1 MRVALVSRFHSMRD
15 VHNFWIFTD
24 ADNTLWDTDALYAS
38 AQLALLSAA
47 ENIAKKQAPAADRL
61 TFVRAY
67 DQEIAARHHSGLRYP
82 PALLIRALVSGVEGQ
97 TVQDAGRSV
106 LTAGSVATEDES
118 TALRS
123 YSQILSGVPPILPG
137 VKMGLELARDTGIPV
152 YVVTEGSI
160 ELARNRLHA
169 LEIEPLIAGVLS
181 ATKTADLY
189 GRLIQRAAPKSAVMI
204 GDQPDKDI
212 QLAHCAGMLT
222 ILVRG
227 RFRPVWTQ
235 TMSAMIADTA
245 AEDFFDAIKW
255 VVEREAPPADTGG

>member
-1 MRVALVSRFHSMRD
+1 MRAAN
-15 VHNFWIFTD
+15 NFWIYTD
-24 ADNTLWDTDALYAS
+24 ADNTLWDTDALYAN

-47 ENIAKKQAPAADRL
+47 EGIAKKQGPPDDRL

-82 PALLIRALVSGVEGQ
+82 PALLIRALVSGVGGQ
-97 TVQDAGRSV
+97 SIQDAARTV
-106 LTAGSVATEDES
+106 LTTGSVATDDES
-118 TALRS
+118 NALRS
-123 YSQILSGVPPILPG
+123 YSQILSGVPPILPR

-160 ELARNRLHA
+160 ELARCRLRE
-169 LEIEPLIAGVLS
+169 LEIEPLTAGALS

-189 GRLIQRAAPKSAVMI
+189 SRLMQRAAPKSAVMI

-212 QLAHCAGMLT
+212 QLARNAGMRT

-235 TMSAMIADTA
+235 TMSATMADTV
-245 AEDFFDAIKW
+245 AEDFLDAIKW
-255 VVEREAPPADTGG
+255 VVEHDVPSADTGG